1 MTNSSFLL
9 LFISRLTEIYKEVFV
24 MKRWWLFYFLGFWTI
39 ILHKI
44 AYNIFM
50 INRLILILS
59 LIVFAIILAILFLTS
74 PAIIG
79 PVGILFFF
87 VMVYFL
93 SFGAVTFF
101 MHFFV
106 RIFFSRKNMIKKD
119 YIKSGIIAILPITVL
134 MLIAS
139 GVRNPVILVAGPLFL
154 VSLNVFLFSK
164 INET

>member
-1 MTNSSFLL
+1 
-9 LFISRLTEIYKEVFV
+9 
-24 MKRWWLFYFLGFWTI
+24 
-39 ILHKI
+39 
-44 AYNIFM
+44 M

-74 PAIIG
+74 PAVIG

-93 SFGAVTFF
+93 SFGVVTFF

-106 RIFFSRKNMIKKD
+106 MIFFSRKNMIKKD

-134 MLIAS
+134 VLIAS

-154 VSLNVFLFSK
+154 VSLNVFLFNK
-164 INET
+164 INEN